1 MVNVL
6 GRRHQ
11 DKRSLA
17 DQMEAENKK
26 AAGKSWEQL
35 TVMHWMVPR
44 FCESAAKMVL
54 LSFHHIDV
62 HYTYTLSCT
71 GEENGDD
78 NVEMDMEVDSDDEA
92 DNLEEGTMGQD
103 ENKPWFDSIL

>member
-1 MVNVL
+1 ML

-26 AAGKSWEQL
+26 ATGNSQEQL

-44 FCESAAKMVL
+44 FCELAAKMVL
-54 LSFHHIDV
+54 SLFHHIDV
-62 HYTYTLSCT
+62 HYTYTLSHIS
-71 GEENGDD
+71 EENGD
-78 NVEMDMEVDSDDEA
+78 NYVEMDVEVSLDD
-92 DNLEEGTMGQD
+92 LEEGTMEQD
-103 ENKPWFDSIL
+103 ENEPWFDSIL